1 MAIRVAVLVR
11 SRQFERNRD
20 AGAASGVSAVTPTA
34 ANPYYFGDPARTFL
48 MTNVDGTADSFTDLD
63 RQSEQL
69 ALLPLPRL
77 RTRHSLAQHALGELG
92 MKSRCP
98 RRPGVTRR
106 ERGVVLFVA
115 LIVLI
120 VMTLAGLAL
129 LRQMGVG
136 TSIAGNVAF
145 KENATSVADRGT
157 EAARA
162 WLIANSA
169 ISASDSVANG
179 YLSSWGAGVD
189 PTALDW
195 DNQSLTLVD
204 DQAQTGNTTRIIIQR
219 LCATAEHERNRP
231 GPALLRLSDPR
242 RRRQQG
248 GRRLSLGAAGNRSK
262 PVLSRHDSRRRS
274 PQHGQL
280 HPGADAVNAGPRP
293 NERSS

>member
-1 MAIRVAVLVR
+1 
-11 SRQFERNRD
+11 
-20 AGAASGVSAVTPTA
+20 
-34 ANPYYFGDPARTFL
+34 
-48 MTNVDGTADSFTDLD
+48 
-63 RQSEQL
+63 
-69 ALLPLPRL
+69 
-77 RTRHSLAQHALGELG
+77 
-92 MKSRCP
+92 MKSRCL

-115 LIVLI
+115 MIVLI

-179 YLSSWGAGVD
+179 YHRAGEPASIRLRRLDNSRSRSS
-189 PTALDW
+189 
-195 DNQSLTLVD
+195 
-204 DQAQTGNTTRIIIQR
+204 TTRR
-219 LCATAEHERNRP
+219 RPATTRNHPAAVRHRRHERNRP
-231 GPALLRLSDPR
+231 GPALLRLSGPR

-248 GRRLSLGAAGNRSK
+248 GRRLSLGAAGNLSK

-280 HPGADAVNAGPRP
+280 HPGADAVNAGSRP

>member
-1 MAIRVAVLVR
+1 
-11 SRQFERNRD
+11 
-20 AGAASGVSAVTPTA
+20 
-34 ANPYYFGDPARTFL
+34 
-48 MTNVDGTADSFTDLD
+48 
-63 RQSEQL
+63 
-69 ALLPLPRL
+69 
-77 RTRHSLAQHALGELG
+77 
-92 MKSRCP
+92 MKSRCL

-219 LCATAEHERNRP
+219 LCATA
-231 GPALLRLSDPR
+231 GMSAIDPAQRCSDFPIP
-242 RRRQQG
+242 
-248 GRRLSLGAAGNRSK
+248 GAAANKGGAGYPS
-262 PVLSRHDSRRRS
+262 VLPGTAPS
-274 PQHGQL
+274 PFFRVTTRV
-280 HPGADAVNAGPRP
+280 DGPR
-293 NERSS
+293 NTVSYTQVLMQ